1 MEMNT
6 ELENRKEV
14 EAAWKVL
21 HAALGLSTPIQDEA
35 HYLRL
40 SEFAESLADALPDDA
55 SEPLWGLVTLIAER
69 TSEFEARAHPLPD
82 LEPREVLRELMAEWG
97 LKQRDL
103 SEVGSQSVVSE
114 ILGGKRE
121 LNLRQVKA
129 LAKRF
134 NVSPDVF
141 I

>member
-1 MEMNT
+1 MNIA
-6 ELENRKEV
+6 LKNRKEV

-21 HAALGLSTPIQDEA
+21 YVALGFSSPVQDEA

-55 SEPLWGLVTLIAER
+55 SEPLWGLVALITER
-69 TSEFEARAHPLPD
+69 TNEFEARAHPMPN
-82 LEPREVLRELMAEWG
+82 LEPCEVLRELMAEWG